1 MAVPHYMGLNEFVET
16 LSQYLTQRKLR
27 RHYRSHER
35 LLDDVESIV
44 QEFMKERLG
53 PLNLDFAVWRGVA
66 ELGTEGID
74 PVPVFGTDFIPDM
87 VVSVSDSPTLAIH
100 AQLIRGR
107 LNTSDK
113 IGGGYRPGPRLLS
126 EVPGGPHPGTPHRGK
141 RRIQAPA
148 GSRGSDGPV
157 EQSQD
162 QASVSLSPLFLTS
175 PNVLPYTRNGRGQ
188 GGRPLVCRAARH
200 GPEWRNGSAT
210 DL

>member
-107 LNTSDK
+107 LSTSDK
-113 IGGGYRPGPRLLS
+113 IGAAIGRALVYS
-126 EVPGGPHPGTPHRGK
+126 QK
-141 RRIQAPA
+141 YPA
-148 GSRGSDGPV
+148 V
-157 EQSQD
+157 
-162 QASVSLSPLFLTS
+162 LT
-175 PNVLPYTRNGRGQ
+175 
-188 GGRPLVCRAARH
+188 LVH
-200 GPEWRNGSAT
+200 HTGGSAGYKHLLDREVLM
-210 DL
+210 DLWNSHKIKLLFH